1 MGRLIFLLISF
12 LALSKASPK
21 YRRQASE
28 QKCGLRNVEGIKNPE
43 IIVSQEKL
51 DNADAPTRD
60 TFFGE
65 WPNMCAVQKTI
76 SLGVLKKSIYIS
88 GGSLIAPNVILT
100 AAHYVS

>member
-1 MGRLIFLLISF
+1 MRFINWFILQI
-12 LALSKASPK
+12 
-21 YRRQASE
+21 
-28 QKCGLRNVEGIKNPE
+28 
-43 IIVSQEKL
+43 
-51 DNADAPTRD
+51 PTENHPRD